1 MSPFPGRSCSMRGVF
16 CNEAEAGQS
25 FVKVSVRLTPRA
37 QEQVLRLLIP
47 PPSTSISL
55 SYLTGA
61 FIALDCSPFIQRL
74 NLPLCLCFRAI
85 CYLENTASIEYNK
98 GKHIWCSCRGFWGFF
113 YFIFLPFSNRSWSR
127 CNFNFSC
134 SDMLQLP
141 LQQGRPRRISTQCK
155 SAVFRDMAIKKGGK

>member
-1 MSPFPGRSCSMRGVF
+1 MLRSKCSDS
-16 CNEAEAGQS
+16 S
-25 FVKVSVRLTPRA
+25 FLPLSA
-37 QEQVLRLLIP
+37 
-47 PPSTSISL
+47 SISL

-85 CYLENTASIEYNK
+85 CYLENSASIEYNK

-155 SAVFRDMAIKKGGK
+155 SAVFRDMAIKKGGSYTFEMI